1 MSTCDDIQKELD
13 AFLSSEI
20 DEPQRSDIQEHVQS
34 CSACARAAQRLTRL
48 SEVLQTWQAPE
59 PSPLIYQGL
68 KARTDTSRS
77 LWRRAVARP
86 FVTRAAF
93 HIAEVAAVVILTLW
107 ISQWLAKPAPEARED
122 STIINLYLKEHQDV
136 VAQTVSVSAP
146 APPAARMRVS
156 PHDFL
161 YYEFLDD
168 GPEFV
173 RPGIIVRTPSVPR
186 DIPSPEPPLIANGH
200 ALTLSE
206 ARRTANFDLVAPP
219 RLHPGYML
227 DTIRRVEDRD
237 ALHLLYTD
245 GVRTLSLFEQPLD
258 GERGLGP
265 QDFRE
270 YAVYRR
276 EGQRGGTIL
285 AWRDHARSYVLI
297 GNIEMT
303 QLMDMAQ
310 SISAPNER
318 R

>member
-1 MSTCDDIQKELD
+1 MSMCDDIQKELD
-13 AFLSSEI
+13 AFLGGEI
-20 DEPQRSDIQEHVQS
+20 DEPQRSEIQEHLQS
-34 CSACARAAQRLTRL
+34 CSACAQVAQRLTRL

-86 FVTRAAF
+86 FLTRAAF

-107 ISQWLAKPAPEARED
+107 ISRWPARPTPEVRAD

-136 VAQTVSVSAP
+136 VAQTISVSAP
-146 APPAARMRVS
+146 APPTARMHVS

-168 GPEFV
+168 GPDFV
-173 RPGIIVRTPSVPR
+173 RPGIIVRTPSVQR
-186 DIPSPEPPLIANGH
+186 DIPLPEPPLIANGH
-200 ALTLSE
+200 ALTLSQ
-206 ARRTANFDLVAPP
+206 ARRTAGFDLVAPP
-219 RLHPGYML
+219 RLHPGYRL
-227 DTIRRVEDRD
+227 DTIRRIEGRD

-245 GVRTLSLFEQPLD
+245 GIHTLSLFEQPLD
-258 GERGLGP
+258 GDLGLGP
-265 QDFRE
+265 RDFRE

-276 EGQRGGTIL
+276 QGQRGGTIL
-285 AWRDHARSYVLI
+285 AWRDHALSYVLI
-297 GNIEMT
+297 GNIEMN

-310 SISAPNER
+310 SISAFN
-318 R
+318 

>member
-1 MSTCDDIQKELD
+1 MSTCNDIQKELD
-13 AFLSSEI
+13 AFLGNDI
-20 DEPQRSDIQEHVQS
+20 DEPQRSEIQEHLRN
-34 CSACARAAQRLTRL
+34 CRACAQAAQRLTRL
-48 SEVLQTWQAPE
+48 SEVLQMWQVPE
-59 PSPLIYQGL
+59 PSPLIYPGL
-68 KARTDTSRS
+68 KGEMDKSRS
-77 LWRRAVARP
+77 PWRRTIRHP
-86 FVTRAAF
+86 FLTRAAF
-93 HIAEVAAVVILTLW
+93 HIAEAAAVVILTLW
-107 ISQWLAKPAPEARED
+107 FSQWLMRPTPEVRED

-146 APPAARMRVS
+146 APPTARMHVS

-173 RPGIIVRTPSVPR
+173 RPGIIVRTPSVQR
-186 DIPSPEPPLIANGH
+186 DVPSAEPPLIANGH
-200 ALTLSE
+200 ALTLSQ
-206 ARRTANFDLVAPP
+206 ARKAAGFDLVAPP

-227 DTIRRVEDRD
+227 DSIRQIEGRD

-245 GVRTLSLFEQPLD
+245 GVHTLSLFEQPLD
-258 GERGLGP
+258 GDRGLGP

-285 AWRDHARSYVLI
+285 AWRDHALSYVLI

-310 SISAPNER
+310 SISASN
-318 R
+318 